1 MSPAR
6 AALVVGGNDLRR
18 RLRNRS
24 FLLTAIAG
32 PLALA
37 AIITLAFGGSDDFD
51 ATFGIVDADGS
62 PLGQGVVSALTG
74 DGADDA
80 IGLDFE
86 AVDTVDDARIK
97 IEDGDFDAAVVIPEG
112 FAASLTTDQPGD
124 LEVLAD
130 SDSPVTGDVARSVAG
145 ELAARADAGRL
156 AAATATALGGP
167 APDPV
172 AIAAID
178 LPVTVEQEGTGGD
191 VSPAAYFGPSMG
203 IFFLFLSLGTVAR
216 DLLTDERTGVIDR
229 IRAGPVGAGALLA
242 GKGAA
247 VVVTGVTALCVIW
260 AATTVALGADWG
272 DPAGVVLMIVCTAL
286 AVAGIAGLLA
296 ALARTEQ
303 SADTLA
309 TAVALIFALLGGAF
323 LPPGAL
329 PDAFQRLAVLTPMGW
344 ALRGFAELSAG
355 EGGLADVI
363 PYALV
368 LLAWAGVSG
377 VVAARLLPAR
387 LGAR

>member
-24 FLLTAIAG
+24 FLITAVGG

-37 AIITLAFGGSDDFD
+37 AIITLAFGGGDDFD

-62 PLGQGVVSALTG
+62 QLGRGVVAALTG
-74 DGADDA
+74 DDA
-80 IGLDFE
+80 GDATGLDFE
-86 AVDTVDDARIK
+86 AVETVDEARTK
-97 IEDGDFDAAVVIPEG
+97 IEDGDLDAAVVIPEG
-112 FAASLTTDQPGD
+112 FAASLATDQPGD
-124 LEVLAD
+124 VEVLAD
-130 SDSPVTGDVARSVAG
+130 ADSAVTADVARAVAG

-156 AAATATALGGP
+156 AAATASSLGDP
-167 APDPV
+167 VPDPD
-172 AIAAID
+172 ALAAID
-178 LPVTVEQEGTGGD
+178 LPVAVEQRSTGGD
-191 VSPAAYFGPSMG
+191 ISPAAYFGPSMG

-216 DLLTDERTGVIDR
+216 DLLTDKRTGVIDR

-260 AATTVALGADWG
+260 AATSAALGADWG
-272 DPAGVVLMIVCTAL
+272 DPAGVLVLIVCSAL
-286 AVAGIAGLLA
+286 SVAGIAGLLA

-355 EGGLADVI
+355 AGGLADVV

>member
-24 FLLTAIAG
+24 FLITGIGG

-37 AIITLAFGGSDDFD
+37 AIITLAFGGSDDLD

-62 PLGQGVVSALTG
+62 SLGQGVVAALTG
-74 DGADDA
+74 DGTQDA
-80 IGLDFE
+80 AGLDFE
-86 AVDTVDDARIK
+86 AVDTVGEARTR
-97 IEDGDFDAAVVIPEG
+97 IEDGDLDAAVVIPDG
-112 FAASLTTDQPGD
+112 FAASLATDRPGD

-130 SDSPVTGDVARSVAG
+130 SDSVVMADVARAVAG
-145 ELAARADAGRL
+145 ELAGRADAGRL
-156 AAATATALGGP
+156 AAATATALGDP
-167 APDPV
+167 VPDPD
-172 AIAAID
+172 ALAAID

-203 IFFLFLSLGTVAR
+203 IFFLFLSLGTVSR
-216 DLLTDERTGVIDR
+216 DLLTDKRTGVIDR
-229 IRAGPVGAGALLA
+229 IRAGPVSAGALLA

-247 VVVTGVTALCVIW
+247 VVVTGVTALCIIW
-260 AATTVALGADWG
+260 AATSVALGADWG
-272 DPAGVVLMIVCTAL
+272 DPVGVLVLIVCTAL
-286 AVAGIAGLLA
+286 SVAGIAGLLA

-329 PDAFQRLAVLTPMGW
+329 PDAFQRLTVLTPLGW

-355 EGGLADVI
+355 EGGLADVV

-377 VVAARLLPAR
+377 VVAARLLPSR